1 MGRLARRQLRIVRMF
16 DASRLENKNRSI
28 ISSSNHR
35 RARTVVAP
43 GSPEA
48 IVSKDAMSDI
58 VTKTAYFA
66 LATGVVVFVA
76 MFLLTLTHS

>member
-1 MGRLARRQLRIVRMF
+1 LARRQLRIVRMF
-16 DASRLENKNRSI
+16 DASGLEKKISRLCHRQIAAERVLWS
-28 ISSSNHR
+28 R
-35 RARTVVAP
+35 RAAGR
-43 GSPEA
+43 A
-48 IVSKDAMSDI
+48 IVSKDAMIDI